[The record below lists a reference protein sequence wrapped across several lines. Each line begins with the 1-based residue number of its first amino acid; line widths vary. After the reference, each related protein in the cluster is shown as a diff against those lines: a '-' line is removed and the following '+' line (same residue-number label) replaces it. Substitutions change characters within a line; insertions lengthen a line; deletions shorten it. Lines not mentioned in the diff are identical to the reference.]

1 MTPGDGM
8 GDVHRRIDVSQPSA
22 ARIYDYFLGG
32 AHNFEVDRLAAAEL
46 ANLHPAVGLGIRAN
60 RSYLRRAVR
69 YLIEAGI
76 DQFLDLGS
84 GIPTVGNVHEIAHR
98 INPEASVVYVDIE
111 PMAVVHSSTLLADNK
126 WAHAV
131 RADLRQP
138 DEVLAAS
145 EVCEHLDFD
154 RPVAVILAGVLQ
166 FLPDA
171 EDPAGIIADY
181 RDRLAPGSYLAMS
194 HPTIDPPTAQRLRDR
209 YVSRTVEQFAA
220 FFAGLELVEP
230 GIVPMWRWRPEA
242 GDGEPMPDD
251 RVAGLAGIGRWGG

>member
-1 MTPGDGM
+1 M
-8 GDVHRRIDVSQPSA
+8 GEVHRRIDVSQPSP

-46 ANLHPAVGLGIRAN
+46 AILDPAVGLSIRAN

-69 YLIEAGI
+69 YLLEMGI

-98 INPEASVVYVDIE
+98 INPQASVVYVDIE

-131 RADLRQP
+131 HADLRRP
-138 DEVLAAS
+138 GELLAAS
-145 EVCEHLDFD
+145 AVSEHLDFD

-166 FLPDA
+166 SLPDA
-171 EDPAGIIADY
+171 EDPAGIIAGY

-194 HPTIDPPTAQRLRDR
+194 QPTTDALTAERMRGR
-209 YVSRTVEQFAA
+209 YVSRTAEQFAA
-220 FFAGLELVEP
+220 LFDGLELVEP

-251 RVAGLAGIGRWGG
+251 RVAGLAGVGRWAG